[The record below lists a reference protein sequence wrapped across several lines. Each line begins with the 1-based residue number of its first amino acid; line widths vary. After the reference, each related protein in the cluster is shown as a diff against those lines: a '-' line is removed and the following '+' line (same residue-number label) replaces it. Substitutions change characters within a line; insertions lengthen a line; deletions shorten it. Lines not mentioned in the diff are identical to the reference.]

1 MPEAPA
7 IPTGGSRFAAGLSV
21 FYAALFG
28 VSGAYMPFFPVWL
41 QAVGLE
47 PALIGLIVAAPTV
60 ARLVAVPIITAAAGR
75 HDSLRGAIICSAA
88 LTLVGMLLLGN
99 MRSAL
104 AIALVLWLVA
114 WPWTAVVPLTD
125 AYALRG
131 VGYHRRAY
139 GPIRLWGSV
148 GYIAAALAAGF
159 LGNWFGAL
167 NLIWVIAG
175 FAGLA
180 ALASFWL
187 TPAGAAAPGALQIS
201 TPTALLRTPAFLA
214 VLVAAALI
222 QGSHAAYYIFSAI
235 SWQAAG
241 MSSTTV
247 SLLWA
252 LCVAVEIVLFAVS
265 PRLDLSPAVLIGIGG
280 AGSVVRWIVMAQE
293 PQLAVLAAAQALH
306 ALSFGATHLG
316 AMGLLARLV
325 PGRIMANAQ
334 GYLAT
339 ASGIV
344 MASTGIACGWAYG
357 SVGQSIYYGMT
368 AMALAGTIV
377 VLVSRRAIT
386 RAMA

>member
-7 IPTGGSRFAAGLSV
+7 IPTGGSRFAAGLSI

-47 PALIGLIVAAPTV
+47 PAMIGLIVAAPTV
-60 ARLVAVPIITAAAGR
+60 ARLLAVPIITAAAGR
-75 HDSLRGAIICSAA
+75 HDALRGAIICTAA
-88 LTLVGMLLLGN
+88 LTLVGMLLLGS

-104 AIALVLWLVA
+104 AIAVVLWLVA

-131 VGYHRRAY
+131 VAYHRRAY

-159 LGNWFGAL
+159 LGSWLGAL

-180 ALASFWL
+180 ALTSFWL

-201 TPTALLRTPAFLA
+201 APAELLRTPAFLA
-214 VLVAAALI
+214 VLIAAALI

-252 LCVAVEIVLFAVS
+252 LCVGCRDCAVCGLTAARSVTGR
-265 PRLDLSPAVLIGIGG
+265 PDRDRRGRIGG
-280 AGSVVRWIVMAQE
+280 ALDRHGPGTATSGAGRGPGAARAVVRRDASRRHGIARATGAWPHHGERARLCRE
-293 PQLAVLAAAQALH
+293 PQAASSWH
-306 ALSFGATHLG
+306 
-316 AMGLLARLV
+316 R
-325 PGRIMANAQ
+325 PGSPAAGRMA
-334 GYLAT
+334 
-339 ASGIV
+339 ASASRST
-344 MASTGIACGWAYG
+344 MA
-357 SVGQSIYYGMT
+357 
-368 AMALAGTIV
+368 
-377 VLVSRRAIT
+377 
-386 RAMA
+386 